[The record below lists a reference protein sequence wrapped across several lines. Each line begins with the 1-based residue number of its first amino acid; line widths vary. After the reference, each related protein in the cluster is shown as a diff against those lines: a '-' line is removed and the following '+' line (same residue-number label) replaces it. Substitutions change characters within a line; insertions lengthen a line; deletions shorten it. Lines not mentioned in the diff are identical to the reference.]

1 MCRPINFQKKKQE
14 EKPYIEIITSL
25 FIGMVFQLPRVMV
38 FEIEECCFHR
48 NFNAILNQ
56 TEIDCVYKGK
66 RIEELE
72 KSNIWMTYR
81 VIREFLNKIG
91 PTIIL
96 VCLNVAI
103 LREFNVSIQR
113 KKLLK
118 ANSRM
123 PKFVKRHSRM
133 ELFRKSNKKSNLK
146 TVP

>member
-1 MCRPINFQKKKQE
+1 MN
-14 EKPYIEIITSL
+14 TDN
-25 FIGMVFQLPRVMV
+25 
-38 FEIEECCFHR
+38 
-48 NFNAILNQ
+48 NFNVLNQ
-56 TEIDCVYKGK
+56 TEIDCVYKGYRK
-66 RIEELE
+66 KDLE
-72 KSNIWMTYR
+72 KSAIWMTYR

>member
-1 MCRPINFQKKKQE
+1 
-14 EKPYIEIITSL
+14 
-25 FIGMVFQLPRVMV
+25 MVLQLPRVMV
-38 FEIEECCFHR
+38 FEIQECCFHR

-96 VCLNVAI
+96 VFLNVAI
-103 LREFNVSIQR
+103 LREFNVSIER
-113 KKLLK
+113 KRLLK
-118 ANSRM
+118 G

-133 ELFRKSNKKSNLK
+133 DLFRKSNQKKRSKKSNFK
-146 TVP
+146 PVQ